1 MIYVSARY
9 PGTQA
14 SQSRHRVAAGRIGP
28 ALPHIYDIAYSLK
41 EGGSVEKLESKRG
54 GSDLDEGLVW
64 EKRHGI

>member
-1 MIYVSARY
+1 M
-9 PGTQA
+9 
-14 SQSRHRVAAGRIGP
+14 AAGRIGP

>member
-1 MIYVSARY
+1 M
-9 PGTQA
+9 
-14 SQSRHRVAAGRIGP
+14 AAGRIGT

-41 EGGSVEKLESKRG
+41 EGGSVEKLESKQG